1 MKPHREEIVYGLMA
15 AVVAAAVYWLIDD
28 RTTWHSYL
36 IWLLALGA
44 GTFAVYAVDKL
55 AAVAHWR
62 RAPELMLNIL
72 AVLGGFAG
80 AWAGIL
86 LLRHKSNSRKH
97 RTIWLVLIGST
108 IAHLVALLAILT
120 RG

>member
-1 MKPHREEIVYGLMA
+1 
-15 AVVAAAVYWLIDD
+15 
-28 RTTWHSYL
+28 
-36 IWLLALGA
+36 
-44 GTFAVYAVDKL
+44 
-55 AAVAHWR
+55 
-62 RAPELMLNIL
+62 MLNIL

-80 AWAGIL
+80 AWAGIV

-108 IAHLVALLAILT
+108 IAHLVALLAILA